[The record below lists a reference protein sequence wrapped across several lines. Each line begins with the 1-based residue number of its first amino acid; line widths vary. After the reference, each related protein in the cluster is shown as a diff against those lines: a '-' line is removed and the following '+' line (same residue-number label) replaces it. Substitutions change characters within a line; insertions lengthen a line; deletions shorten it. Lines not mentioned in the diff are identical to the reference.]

1 MFREMDGKNVI
12 VRLLDPPLHE
22 FLDDPR
28 ALEVEIARAEAE
40 GATAEELASKR
51 ALLRRIDGMIES
63 NPMLGLR
70 GVRLSIV
77 FPDLPLMQV
86 RLSLLLPP
94 L

>member
-1 MFREMDGKNVI
+1 MI
-12 VRLLDPPLHE
+12 L
-22 FLDDPR
+22 R
-28 ALEVEIARAEAE
+28 ALEVEIARAEAQ
-40 GATAEELASKR
+40 GATAEELAPKR

-86 RLSLLLPP
+86 RAIASAAATLKAQGLEFRVPR
-94 L
+94 